1 MQAEIVILGSG
12 TSMGVPTLGCTCAVC
27 TSPDARNRR
36 LRPSIAIEW
45 NKRSVVVDTGPD
57 FREQALR
64 AGIQRVDAVF
74 YTHAHADHI
83 LGLDDLRPLSFRHR
97 PGYLPLYA
105 DAETGEILER
115 VFAYTFS
122 PESQYP
128 TRARVKLHTLSGH
141 DSVELDGVRFQRV
154 PLQHGPTEVSGFRFG
169 PAAYLT
175 DMKTIPESSLP
186 LLENLDVMILDGLRP
201 QEHPSHS
208 NLEEALQWVEL
219 VKPRRAWL
227 THMSHEVDH
236 AATEATFPP
245 HVRLSYDG
253 LRIPIEI

>member
-1 MQAEIVILGSG
+1 MQGEIVILGSG

-27 TSPDARNRR
+27 TSADPRNRR
-36 LRPSIAIEW
+36 MRPSIAIEW
-45 NKRSVVVDTGPD
+45 QDRRVVVDTGPD

-64 AGIQRVDAVF
+64 AGIQRVDAVL

-97 PGYLPLYA
+97 PGHLPLYA
-105 DAETGEILER
+105 DAETGAILER
-115 VFAYTFS
+115 VFDYTFS

-128 TRARVKLHTLSGH
+128 TRARVKLHRIGGH
-141 DSVELDGVRFQRV
+141 ESVEVEGARFQRV

-169 PAAYLT
+169 NAAYLT
-175 DMKTIPESSLP
+175 DMKVIPESSLP
-186 LLENLDVMILDGLRP
+186 LLEGLDVMILDGLRP
-201 QEHPSHS
+201 EEHPSHA
-208 NLEEALQWVEL
+208 NLDEALRWVEV

-236 AATEATFPP
+236 AATEAMFPE

-253 LRIPIEI
+253 LRIPIEL